1 MRRRFFTIQTCV
13 PVPKKEDVMKSS
25 GSRLSRRNFLL
36 AVGAGSV
43 ATAATVVATR
53 QRNRSKKAAAVTGS
67 KGYQL
72 TEHVRKYYDTT
83 KV

>member
-1 MRRRFFTIQTCV
+1 
-13 PVPKKEDVMKSS
+13 MKTSAS
-25 GSRLSRRNFLL
+25 KLSRRNFLL
-36 AVGAGSV
+36 AAGAGGI
-43 ATAATVVATR
+43 ATAVVVAGKNP
-53 QRNRSKKAAAVTGS
+53 QGPAKKAEAVAGG